1 MGARVK
7 LPAAL
12 NGLLRS
18 ELEKVIYESAL
29 GMEDDIIARRYIIEK
44 VPQIDIAAEMGYER
58 STISRRIVSI
68 MKDTA
73 YTATKLGYSNKN
85 GGKLP

>member
-18 ELEKVIYESAL
+18 ELEKIIYESAF
-29 GMEDDIIARRYIIEK
+29 GQEDDIIARRYLIEK
-44 VPQIDIAAEMGYER
+44 VPKIDIAVEMGYER
-58 STISRRIVSI
+58 STISRRLSGII
-68 MKDTA
+68 KDATNTA
-73 YTATKLGYSNKN
+73 EKLGYKTNS
-85 GGKLP
+85 

>member
-58 STISRRIVSI
+58 STISRRLVSI
-68 MKDTA
+68 MEHTA
-73 YTATKLGYSNKN
+73 NTASKLGYSNNN
-85 GGKLP
+85 GG

>member
-44 VPQIDIAAEMGYER
+44 VPQIDIAVEMGYER
-58 STISRRIVSI
+58 STISRRLSGII
-68 MKDTA
+68 KDATNTA
-73 YTATKLGYSNKN
+73 EKLGYKTNN
-85 GGKLP
+85 